1 MGTLLDLLAST
12 LFGGVLLMIIL
23 NANDIASENHSKYN
37 GDELVQEMLVS
48 TARLLEGE
56 FRNMGF
62 GVPDS
67 QKSVMSADTSRIWFL
82 CAEPNNTTIIDTIK
96 YRLGLTTELLK
107 TENELDKYLYR
118 QVNSQEEC
126 KVGVVTVFK
135 LSYMTADGDTL
146 PTPVPSDQLSEI
158 HVVEVT
164 MEVQNPFAVSR
175 QKALIHP
182 GERTALYSSSLWQQT
197 RLASQNSRR

>member
-1 MGTLLDLLAST
+1 
-12 LFGGVLLMIIL
+12 MIIL
-23 NANDIASENHSKYN
+23 NANEIAVENSIKFN

-48 TARLLEGE
+48 TARLIEGE

-67 QKSVMSADTSRIWFL
+67 VQKTVMYADTSRISFL
-82 CAEPNNTTIIDTIK
+82 CDLGRDGGVIDTVK
-96 YRLGLTTELLK
+96 YRIGPSSELLK
-107 TENELDKYLYR
+107 TKNELDRYLYR
-118 QVNSQEEC
+118 RINTQTEL
-126 KVGVVTVFK
+126 KVGVVTIFK
-135 LSYMTADGDTL
+135 LRYLTLAGDTL
-146 PTPVPSDQLSEI
+146 PTPVASDQLSEI

-164 MEVQNPFAVSR
+164 MEVQNPYAISR
-175 QKALIHP
+175 QAALVHA